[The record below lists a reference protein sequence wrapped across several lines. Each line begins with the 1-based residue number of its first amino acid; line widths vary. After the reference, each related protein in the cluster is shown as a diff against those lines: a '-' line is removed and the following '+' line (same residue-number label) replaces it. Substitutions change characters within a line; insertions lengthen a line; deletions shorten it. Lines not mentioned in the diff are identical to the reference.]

1 MAKQNVTEKIL
12 TDAKQ
17 EAQEI
22 LNKYRAE
29 ASAIKKNNGEQIS
42 IRKNQIERDTEASK
56 KIEYL
61 RRVSQ
66 KKLQVN
72 QSLVAAR
79 RKIIDET
86 IDEALKGLPALKGY
100 LDFLKALIKKSGRQ
114 DGELIISKADWK
126 RYGPELEKFF
136 KSLGCQFKIT
146 THDEIYGGIMIKKD
160 KIMYHGSL
168 NIIRELIN
176 DQLTIA
182 VSKKID

>member
-1 MAKQNVTEKIL
+1 MAKLNVTEKIL
-12 TDAKQ
+12 TDAKH

-22 LNKYRAE
+22 LNRYRAE
-29 ASAIKKNNGEQIS
+29 VSDIKKNNGEQIAT
-42 IRKNQIERDTEASK
+42 RKTQIERDIETSK

-61 RRVSQ
+61 RRISQ
-66 KKLQVN
+66 KKLQFN

-79 RKIIDET
+79 RKMIDEV
-86 IDEALKGLPALKGY
+86 IDEALKGLPLHKEY

-114 DGELIISKADWK
+114 DGELIITKADWK
-126 RYGPELEKFF
+126 RYGPELEKIF
-136 KSLGCQFKIT
+136 KNLGCQFKISAS
-146 THDEIYGGIMIKKD
+146 DEISGGIMIKKD

-182 VSKKID
+182 VSKKIG